1 MTQKTTVNQAAHVT
15 LDSMTLSTIFD
26 KLRSHNRKNYVL
38 YVFCN
43 FISLLLITAYGA
55 MMFSPTVLTILPE
68 GGDSRKQM
76 MMIFALACVGC
87 VVFTIYAASLFYRMK
102 SKEIGTLL
110 LLGASKKSLAK
121 ALLKEVALLS
131 CISSLAGTILGIPF
145 AWLLWNLF
153 RQFIIDSPEM
163 VLTFDLR
170 CLILS
175 AGFILIVIAAAFLLG
190 LLYLRKTDLMEV
202 VNTVHRNETLRGVRK
217 WFGPVGIVLLL
228 FGAIFGYSTP
238 ELYMNTFSA
247 YPPAWVNVAYAP
259 VFIGLYMVLL
269 HVVVNG
275 IGISSKKKYKG
286 LISRSMM
293 KFQGRQTV
301 NNLLVV
307 TVLIAGGLF
316 GAFYTPM
323 LGTGQSM
330 ATEARAFDYGIH
342 YPLALTEEL
351 SQTTDQESVNAMAL
365 SHGLEGIEDWK
376 EGDTIILA
384 VSGTTQIEEENG
396 KFHYEYIPILGGYRF
411 LSDTQYTALSGN
423 ELDVKPGEYMALN
436 QPGNQDS
443 YMVPADADLLTNM
456 TTRKTMDIQFAGYH
470 GDSMLGDRGYLVI
483 DGSDYQKIS
492 QGLSDDWKE
501 RITFFNVKGEDNYE
515 FARNYFDAFVDGFA
529 ASHDSQRYELIDA
542 YDPVVKITAEEQGEI
557 YWGDTDKMDKI
568 TYEGRDSNAVR
579 LYWTYMPLS
588 RTLDSH
594 EFLKTMA
601 VFLMMFVFI
610 ALICLAVA
618 MIICHTRCLT
628 IAINNRYVFDD
639 LKRLG
644 ASPAFLLKEVRRQ
657 ASVVFTIPAVLGSTA
672 IYFFY
677 GMIMYANDGSLT
689 LSELAGMAVCLMV
702 VLAVAAVIY
711 LVYRLTMKQM
721 RSSLDI

>member
-1 MTQKTTVNQAAHVT
+1 
-15 LDSMTLSTIFD
+15 
-26 KLRSHNRKNYVL
+26 
-38 YVFCN
+38 
-43 FISLLLITAYGA
+43 
-55 MMFSPTVLTILPE
+55 
-68 GGDSRKQM
+68 
-76 MMIFALACVGC
+76 
-87 VVFTIYAASLFYRMK
+87 
-102 SKEIGTLL
+102 
-110 LLGASKKSLAK
+110 
-121 ALLKEVALLS
+121 
-131 CISSLAGTILGIPF
+131 
-145 AWLLWNLF
+145 
-153 RQFIIDSPEM
+153 
-163 VLTFDLR
+163 
-170 CLILS
+170 
-175 AGFILIVIAAAFLLG
+175 
-190 LLYLRKTDLMEV
+190 DLMEV
-202 VNTVHRNETLRGVRK
+202 VNTVHRNEPLRGVKK

-247 YPPAWVNVAYAP
+247 YPTAWVNVAYAP

-351 SQTTDQESVNAMAL
+351 SRTTDQESVNAMAL
-365 SHGLEGIEDWK
+365 SLGLEGIEDWK

-384 VSGTTQIEEENG
+384 VSGTTQIEEENR
-396 KFHYEYIPILGGYRF
+396 KFHYEYIPILSGYRF

-542 YDPVVKITAEEQGEI
+542 YDPVVKIRAEEQGEI

-568 TYEGRDSNAVR
+568 TYEGRDSNAFR

-689 LSELAGMAVCLMV
+689 LSELAGMAVCLLV

-711 LVYRLTMKQM
+711 LVYCLTMKQM